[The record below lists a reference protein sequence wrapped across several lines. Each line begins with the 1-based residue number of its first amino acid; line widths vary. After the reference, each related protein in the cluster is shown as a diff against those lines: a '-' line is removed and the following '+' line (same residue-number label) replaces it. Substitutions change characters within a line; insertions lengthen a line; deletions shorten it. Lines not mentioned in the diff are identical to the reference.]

1 MISSLQNPSECS
13 HISPRA
19 LEIRKI
25 LEKYLQASDLKPWNK
40 DAHDGFWRRCTV
52 RTFSTG
58 EGLVIIQANPEATGL
73 TAERLAQEKESLVK
87 LFEENKIGESLCF
100 LPWSGISNFAAE
112 DVPVECLAGQPY
124 AHEVLFDLKF
134 RVSPTAFFQVN
145 TKGAEVLYEIIRDWC
160 NVSEKSTVID
170 ICCGTG
176 SITLCLAKYIKNIVG
191 VEMNASAIQDAE
203 LNAKLNGIT
212 NAEFLVGKAEDV
224 VPGMLQKFADCEE
237 FVAVV
242 DPPRA
247 GLRKFL
253 SFFLIIL
260 FHTHKEQTNR

>member
-1 MISSLQNPSECS
+1 MG
-13 HISPRA
+13 
-19 LEIRKI
+19 
-25 LEKYLQASDLKPWNK
+25 QASDLKPWNK

-87 LFEENKIGESLCF
+87 LFEENKRRIPLFPSLVWHLEFCCGRCAC
-100 LPWSGISNFAAE
+100 GI
-112 DVPVECLAGQPY
+112 LAGQPY

-170 ICCGTG
+170 ICCDTG

-212 NAEFLVGKAEDV
+212 NAEFLVGKA
-224 VPGMLQKFADCEE
+224 
-237 FVAVV
+237 
-242 DPPRA
+242 
-247 GLRKFL
+247 
-253 SFFLIIL
+253 
-260 FHTHKEQTNR
+260 